1 MMSPRSTKFLWILQ
15 LLVIGNVPLV
25 FSSVKPY
32 PLSWN
37 TTHDFGYD
45 GPWHAI
51 PLRIGRPE
59 QTINLYPGGSWASVV
74 LGTHIQDAWGNDYP
88 NQDWLKGSE
97 VWDASLSAPQR
108 SGSSQNNNIAQANR
122 GGVSGSIDGNW
133 GGQVAMNMTGLGV
146 QITDRVYFYTPDNGI
161 AIPNGTL
168 SVLASANMT
177 YPDGKVVPLDMG
189 FLSLGARE
197 AQRWDPYVGNVIP
210 DYLSINGYTP
220 SSSWSLHIGSAV
232 MGIPGSL
239 IFGGYDSTRVIG
251 DIGTYDTTDGFG
263 GMFTELVDVQL
274 GVASG
279 SGSPWSFQ
287 NKTNLLQDAGS
298 KTQVITTRMNP
309 TVPYIFLPNRTC
321 QLLAENLPVTWRWDL
336 GLYTWN
342 TEDPQYERI
351 LNSPA
356 YIKFV
361 FNRPAGASPIEIRV
375 PFALFNLTL
384 TQPIVDRPTQYF
396 PCRPFQNNGAEYHL
410 GRAFLQAAFLGMN
423 WVTSKWWLAQ
433 APGPLGLASS
443 IVVISNSTET
453 ITTSAPSSFWTDSWK
468 GILTSL
474 PIDGNPSSSGS
485 SFQPSSA
492 GNGTESKGALSSGA
506 IAGIAVGA
514 SVGGVL
520 ILGMLFFFWRTRRTR
535 FTKQIPSPTV
545 SQAQPTTPAN
555 TSTDAQK
562 YELPDR
568 QPVAYELMSREQY

>member
-1 MMSPRSTKFLWILQ
+1 MMSPRSTKFLWMLQ

-74 LGTHIQDAWGNDYP
+74 LGTHIQDAWGNEYP

-146 QITDRVYFYTPDNGI
+146 QITGRVYFYTPDNGI
-161 AIPNGTL
+161 AIPNSTL

-232 MGIPGSL
+232 MGISGSL

-410 GRAFLQAAFLGMN
+410 GRVFLQAAFL
-423 WVTSKWWLAQ
+423 
-433 APGPLGLASS
+433 
-443 IVVISNSTET
+443 
-453 ITTSAPSSFWTDSWK
+453 

-545 SQAQPTTPAN
+545 SQAQPSIPAN